1 MGCGAF
7 AAPGIFLPRRP
18 VSTAGEAPKRLRT
31 LAQKFVFPAEVRLM
45 DPDGSAT
52 ASYVRTARAGSVT
65 RLPEASTTCAWIVL

>member
-1 MGCGAF
+1 MSA
-7 AAPGIFLPRRP
+7 
-18 VSTAGEAPKRLRT
+18 AGEAPKRLRT
-31 LAQKFVFPAEVRLM
+31 LAQKFVFPTEVRLM